1 MIKVLLENGADV
13 NHPDFDGMTPLCLAS
28 MLGHTDVVQLL
39 LERHADVGHWD
50 RHGRTPL
57 MLASANGHHTVVKLL
72 LEHQR
77 GLYRFSASQESVGI
91 VEHRR
96 ME

>member
-1 MIKVLLENGADV
+1 MFYTFMLDVIKVLLENGADV

-28 MLGHTDVVQLL
+28 ILGHKDVVQLL
-39 LERHADVGHWD
+39 LESHADVGHWD

-72 LEHQR
+72 LEEQR
-77 GLYRFSASQESVGI
+77 GL
-91 VEHRR
+91 
-96 ME
+96 